1 MDPMDPMAIYSAPPS
16 MEYSQAG
23 MNLSSGPSWISH
35 FMGFSSLF
43 GLGALFTTHSYIW
56 DSFRL
61 LVLGSIIETGR
72 RLCQWLMERVRF
84 QYSITARFDQGDPAY
99 EWIVLFLTQEKVWKR
114 SRDFR
119 VTAKSSKREWSIETG
134 PESVQGN
141 AEYVPEYANPQLF
154 RWEGYWLEIK
164 RTNGPFAG
172 NRTAGGPPSGGTI
185 YVTVYTMEMSILSR
199 LVEEARRQYINV
211 SKPNVI
217 VHSTEA
223 VVMGH
228 NYGRGGMWADVK
240 RKPKR
245 PLESI
250 ILREGVLQ
258 SLIQDAREFID
269 SEQWYNKAG
278 IPHRMGILLY
288 GPPGTGKSSTIYA
301 LAGELGFEIYSLSLA
316 SNYVDD
322 SFLQR
327 AASAVPKHSIFLIED
342 IDCAFPSREDREE
355 DLLHNQYIAYD
366 PYSQPP
372 HRRRSLVTLSG
383 LLNVIDGVG
392 SEEGKL
398 FFATTNYI
406 DRLDA
411 ALLRPGRI
419 DRKVPYSL
427 ATREQA
433 EALYT
438 RFFPESRLPDLG
450 IMVEKGD
457 SIEQYARNFADQ
469 IPSDEFS
476 TAELQ
481 GYLLAHKKEPRQAVD
496 DVNSWIERERQE
508 RREKR
513 EREAKRLEK
522 MREQVKKRSNMY
534 SPMPVVPTMAPVIE
548 SDF

>member
-1 MDPMDPMAIYSAPPS
+1 
-16 MEYSQAG
+16 
-23 MNLSSGPSWISH
+23 
-35 FMGFSSLF
+35 MGFSSLF

-84 QYSITARFDQGDPAY
+84 QYSVTARFDQGDPAY
-99 EWIVLFLTQEKVWKR
+99 EWIVHFLTQEKVWKR

-134 PESVQGN
+134 PESVHGN
-141 AEYVPEYANPQLF
+141 AEYVPEYAKPQIF
-154 RWEGYWLEIK
+154 RWGGYWLEIK
-164 RTNGPFAG
+164 RTDGFFTG
-172 NRTAGGPPSGGTI
+172 NRAASGPPSGGGTI
-185 YVTVYTMEMSILSR
+185 YVTVYTTDMSILSR
-199 LVEEARRQYINV
+199 LVEEARRRYINV

-250 ILREGVLQ
+250 ILREGILQ

-372 HRRRSLVTLSG
+372 HRPTVLVTLSG

-398 FFATTNYI
+398 FFATT
-406 DRLDA
+406 RCCSPSA
-411 ALLRPGRI
+411 GRI

-450 IMVEKGD
+450 IIVEKED
-457 SIEQYARNFADQ
+457 SIEQYARDFADQ
-469 IPSDEFS
+469 IPSDED
-476 TAELQ
+476 T
-481 GYLLAHKKEPRQAVD
+481 LLAHKKQPRQAVD
-496 DVNSWIERERQE
+496 DVNAWIEEGKARAEGETRERSQTL
-508 RREKR
+508 REDARTGQK
-513 EREAKRLEK
+513 A
-522 MREQVKKRSNMY
+522 
-534 SPMPVVPTMAPVIE
+534 
-548 SDF
+548 F

>member
-1 MDPMDPMAIYSAPPS
+1 MDPMDPMGMYSVPPS
-16 MEYSQAG
+16 MEYTQAG
-23 MNLSSGPSWISH
+23 MNLSSGPSWVNH
-35 FMGFSSLF
+35 FMGFSLLF
-43 GLGALFTTHSYIW
+43 GLGALFTRHSYIW

-61 LVLGSIIETGR
+61 LALGSIIETGH
-72 RLCQWLMERVRF
+72 RLCQWLMECVRF

-99 EWIVLFLTQEKVWKR
+99 EWIVHFLTQEKVWKR

-119 VTAKSSKREWSIETG
+119 VTAKSSKCEWSIETG
-134 PESVQGN
+134 PESVHGN
-141 AEYVPEYANPQLF
+141 AEYVPEYAKPQIF
-154 RWEGYWLEIK
+154 RWDGYWLEIK
-164 RTNGPFAG
+164 RTDGFFTGSRAASGPLNG
-172 NRTAGGPPSGGTI
+172 GGTI
-185 YVTVYTMEMSILSR
+185 YVTVYTTDMSILSR
-199 LVEEARRQYINV
+199 LVEEARCRYINA

-250 ILREGVLQ
+250 ILREGILQ
-258 SLIQDAREFID
+258 LLIQDVREFID

-278 IPHRMGILLY
+278 ILHRMGILLY

-322 SFLQR
+322 SFFQR

-342 IDCAFPSREDREE
+342 IDY
-355 DLLHNQYIAYD
+355 LLHNQYIAYG

-383 LLNVIDGVG
+383 LLNIIDGVG

-427 ATREQA
+427 VTREQA
-433 EALYT
+433 EALYM
-438 RFFPESRLPDLG
+438 D
-450 IMVEKGD
+450 
-457 SIEQYARNFADQ
+457 FADQ

-481 GYLLAHKKEPRQAVD
+481 GYLLAHKKQPRQAVD
-496 DVNSWIERERQE
+496 DVNTWIEKERQE

-513 EREAKRLEK
+513 EREAKHLEK
-522 MREQVKKRSNMY
+522 MREQAKKRSNMY
-534 SPMPVVPTMAPVIE
+534 SPMPVVPGMVVAPVIDG
-548 SDF
+548 DF